1 MKRKS
6 ARNVPNIV
14 FLIFVSGL
22 LIWTGCEEKITP
34 PESMRLNLN
43 VTVLDTTGFSF
54 DHFNNIYVDSARVFT
69 NSISYYNFYDTLSDS
84 LGIASFEAILPD
96 RYNISVSKRVAVN
109 INGVNR
115 EYILNGQVQY
125 VEILGDEF
133 TTNVYVYPT
142 VPGQLLL
149 SEIYYN
155 GSPPQSPY
163 YIPQYFHD
171 QFTEIYNN
179 SDEVVYLDSLI
190 IADLDYGHADE
201 DYIYSIHAYMFPGSG
216 KDYPLNPG
224 EFVIIAQDAIDH
236 TVVVPSSV
244 DLHDADFEYF
254 VSNPPGDQNNP
265 DVTDMIQIHHKYGV
279 DFLYSVFNDAVVLLK
294 VTDPYVCGYSEFDCL
309 KFPKSAV
316 LDGVDYRDNLAEV
329 EYKRLDSSIDAGLTG
344 GFDSYKNKSIQRRID
359 FYKGVR
365 PILMDNNNSSID
377 FIVLDHPTPGYI
389 FDQGK

>member
-1 MKRKS
+1 MNRKS
-6 ARNVPNIV
+6 ARNIPVIV
-14 FLIFVSGL
+14 FLVFVSGL
-22 LIWTGCEEKITP
+22 LIWTGCEEKISP

-43 VTVLDTTGFSF
+43 VTVLDTTGFSS
-54 DHFNNIYVDSARVFT
+54 DQFNKIYVDSARVFI
-69 NSISYYNFYDTLSDS
+69 NSILYYNFYDTLSDS
-84 LGIASFEAILPD
+84 LGVASFEAILPD
-96 RYNISVSKRVAVN
+96 RYNISVTKRVMYKYDDVL
-109 INGVNR
+109 I
-115 EYILNGQVQY
+115 EKTLNGQLTNIEVFGEDFNTNIY
-125 VEILGDEF
+125 VEPS
-133 TTNVYVYPT
+133 VA
-142 VPGQLLL
+142 GQLVL

-155 GSPPQSPY
+155 GSPPQAPY

-224 EFVIIAQDAIDH
+224 EFVIVAQDAIDH
-236 TVVVPSSV
+236 TVAVPSSV

-279 DFLYSVFNDAVVLLK
+279 DFLYSVFNDAIVLLK
-294 VTDPYVCGYSEFDCL
+294 VKDPYACGYSEFDCL

-329 EYKRLDSSIDAGLTG
+329 EYKRLDPSIDAGLTG

-359 FYKGVR
+359 FYKGER

>member
-1 MKRKS
+1 MKRMS

-22 LIWTGCEEKITP
+22 LIWTGCEEEITP
-34 PESMRLNLN
+34 PESMRLDLN
-43 VTVLDTTGFSF
+43 VTVLDTSGFSF
-54 DHFNNIYVDSARVFT
+54 DQFNKIFVDSAAVFI

-84 LGIASFEAILPD
+84 LGVASFEAILPD
-96 RYNISVSKRVAVN
+96 RYNISVSKRVTVN
-109 INGVNR
+109 MNGVNR

-133 TTNVYVYPT
+133 TTNVYVFPT

-201 DYIYSIHAYMFPGSG
+201 DCIYTIHAYMFPGSG
-216 KDYPLNPG
+216 KDYPLDPG
-224 EFVIIAQDAIDH
+224 EFVIVAQDAMDH

-265 DVTDMIQIHHKYGV
+265 DVTDMIQIHHKYGI
-279 DFLYSVFNDAVVLLK
+279 DFLYSVFN
-294 VTDPYVCGYSEFDCL
+294 
-309 KFPKSAV
+309 
-316 LDGVDYRDNLAEV
+316 
-329 EYKRLDSSIDAGLTG
+329 
-344 GFDSYKNKSIQRRID
+344 
-359 FYKGVR
+359 
-365 PILMDNNNSSID
+365 
-377 FIVLDHPTPGYI
+377 
-389 FDQGK
+389 

>member
-1 MKRKS
+1 
-6 ARNVPNIV
+6 
-14 FLIFVSGL
+14 
-22 LIWTGCEEKITP
+22 
-34 PESMRLNLN
+34 
-43 VTVLDTTGFSF
+43 
-54 DHFNNIYVDSARVFT
+54 VDSAAVFI
-69 NSISYYNFYDTLSDS
+69 NSISYFNFYDTLSDS
-84 LGIASFEAILPD
+84 LGVASFVAILPD
-96 RYNISVSKRVAVN
+96 RYNISVTKRVMFKYEDVL
-109 INGVNR
+109 I
-115 EYILNGQVQY
+115 EKILNGQLTDIEIFGEDFNTNIY
-125 VEILGDEF
+125 VEPSV
-133 TTNVYVYPT
+133 T
-142 VPGQLLL
+142 GQLVL

-179 SDEVVYLDSLI
+179 SDEVVYLDSII

-201 DYIYSIHAYMFPGSG
+201 DCIYTIHAYMFPGSG
-216 KDYPLNPG
+216 KDYPLDPG
-224 EFVIIAQDAIDH
+224 EFVIVAQDAIDH

-244 DLHDADFEYF
+244 NLSQADFEYY
-254 VSNPPGDQNNP
+254 VTDKGDVDNP
-265 DVTDMIQIHHKYGV
+265 DVLNMVRIHHKYGV

-294 VTDPYVCGYSEFDCL
+294 VKDPYACGYSEFDCL

-329 EYKRLDSSIDAGLTG
+329 EYKRLDPSIDAGLTG

-359 FYKGVR
+359 FYKGER